1 MPQYIHTHSSI
12 KKMEQIGE
20 YTLQFG
26 TVGASA
32 WLLTKVVAGGN
43 SNCVLADGRTCAEA
57 IALGAGMGAIVADF
71 THKYVMPHVTKNEKM
86 QTIDS
91 LLLNAGVSAATT
103 VGVVGLM
110 DRDAAMKYWLP
121 ISLYAISSEF
131 IRNYVENNFVGP
143 AYKSFWGH

>member
-1 MPQYIHTHSSI
+1 
-12 KKMEQIGE
+12 MEQIGE
-20 YTLQFG
+20 YALQFD

-43 SNCVLADGRTCAEA
+43 SNCILVDRRTCAEA
-57 IALGAGMGAIVADF
+57 IALGVGTGAIVADF
-71 THKYVMPHVTKNEKM
+71 AHKYVMPHVTKDEKM

-91 LLLNAGVSAATT
+91 VLLNARVSAATA

-110 DRDAAMKYWLP
+110 DRNAAMKYWLP
-121 ISLYAISSEF
+121 ISLYTIGSEF
-131 IRNYVENNFVGP
+131 ISNYVENIFVGL

>member
-1 MPQYIHTHSSI
+1 
-12 KKMEQIGE
+12 
-20 YTLQFG
+20 
-26 TVGASA
+26 
-32 WLLTKVVAGGN
+32 
-43 SNCVLADGRTCAEA
+43 LADGRTCAEA

-71 THKYVMPHVTKNEKM
+71 AHKYVMPHVTKDEKM

-91 LLLNAGVSAATT
+91 ALLNARVSVATA

-121 ISLYAISSEF
+121 ISLYVIGGEF
-131 IRNYVENNFVGP
+131 IGNYVENNFVGP